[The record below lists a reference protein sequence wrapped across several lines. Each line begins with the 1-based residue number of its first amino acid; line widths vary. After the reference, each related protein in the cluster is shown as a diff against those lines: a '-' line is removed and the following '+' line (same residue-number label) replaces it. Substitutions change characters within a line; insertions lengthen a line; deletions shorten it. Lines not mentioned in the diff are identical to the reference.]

1 MSNDVNYQ
9 DPSGVDYQSGVDYSE
24 PAAESS
30 RRSGGV
36 SIPTVLASA
45 GVAAI
50 ISAIVVTIGVVGI
63 VVSERGDSTSAAQ
76 PTVVNLGA
84 AQTALPQQGIA
95 GQQPGAVPGQPA
107 PAGAPAGA
115 PAAAP
120 TENVPEGGGAIGGP
134 VGPPG
139 EGAAPAPA
147 PGQAPAPAPG
157 TTVAP
162 QQPVAAAPTALTPGQ
177 LNTKVRIVMNANGS
191 RAARAA
197 ELEGGERALRQ
208 IDLVSRAIT
217 TYGNVGLSYQMVG
230 PVQVSGTTLTAPL
243 QISVVGR
250 GSQNRSMTFVW
261 SGNKWK
267 LSNRSVCAIA
277 GFVLLPCSL

>member
-9 DPSGVDYQSGVDYSE
+9 DPSGVDYQSGVDYRE
-24 PAAESS
+24 PDAGSS

-63 VVSERGDSTSAAQ
+63 VVSERNDSATAAQ

-95 GQQPGAVPGQPA
+95 GQQPAAVPGQPA
-107 PAGAPAGA
+107 PAGAPAAGA

-120 TENVPEGGGAIGGP
+120 TENVPEGAGPIGA
-134 VGPPG
+134 PG
-139 EGAAPAPA
+139 QGAAPAPA
-147 PGQAPAPAPG
+147 PAPAPG
-157 TTVAP
+157 ATTTTP
-162 QQPVAAAPTALTPGQ
+162 QQAVAAGPTALTPGQ

-267 LSNRSVCAIA
+267 LSNRSVCTIA

>member
-9 DPSGVDYQSGVDYSE
+9 DPSAVDYQPGVDYRE
-24 PAAESS
+24 PDAGSS

-63 VVSERGDSTSAAQ
+63 VVSERNDSASAAQ

-107 PAGAPAGA
+107 PAGAPA
-115 PAAAP
+115 AAP

-134 VGPPG
+134 VGPAG
-139 EGAAPAPA
+139 EGAAPAP
-147 PGQAPAPAPG
+147 GQAAPAPG
-157 TTVAP
+157 TTAAP
-162 QQPVAAAPTALTPGQ
+162 QQTVAAGPTALTPGQ
-177 LNTKVRIVMNANGS
+177 LNTKVRIVMNSNGS

-208 IDLVSRAIT
+208 IDLVARAIT

-267 LSNRSVCAIA
+267 LSNRSVCTIA

>member
-9 DPSGVDYQSGVDYSE
+9 DPSAVDYQSGVDYRE
-24 PAAESS
+24 PDAGSS

-45 GVAAI
+45 GVADI
-50 ISAIVVTIGVVGI
+50 NSAIVVTIGVVGI
-63 VVSERGDSTSAAQ
+63 VVSERNDSATAAQ

-107 PAGAPAGA
+107 PAGAPAAGA

-139 EGAAPAPA
+139 GGAGQAP
-147 PGQAPAPAPG
+147 APAPAPG
-157 TTVAP
+157 TTAAP
-162 QQPVAAAPTALTPGQ
+162 QQTVAAGPTALTPGQ
-177 LNTKVRIVMNANGS
+177 LNTKVRIVMNSNGS

-208 IDLVSRAIT
+208 IDLVARAIT

-230 PVQVSGTTLTAPL
+230 PVQVSGNTLTAPL

-267 LSNRSVCAIA
+267 LSNRSVCTIA

>member
-9 DPSGVDYQSGVDYSE
+9 DPSAVDYQSGVDYRE
-24 PAAESS
+24 PDAGSS

-63 VVSERGDSTSAAQ
+63 VVSERNDSASAAQ

-84 AQTALPQQGIA
+84 AQTALPHQGIA
-95 GQQPGAVPGQPA
+95 GQQPGAVPGQP
-107 PAGAPAGA
+107 APAGA

-134 VGPPG
+134 VGPAG
-139 EGAAPAPA
+139 EGAAPAP
-147 PGQAPAPAPG
+147 GQAAPAPG
-157 TTVAP
+157 TTAAP
-162 QQPVAAAPTALTPGQ
+162 QQTVAAGPTALTPGQ
-177 LNTKVRIVMNANGS
+177 LNTKVRIVMNSNGS

-267 LSNRSVCAIA
+267 LSNRSVCTIA